1 MHKNFKKLL
10 LVSQSPRR
18 RKMVNWLE
26 IPVDVSGVHIDERP
40 LPDEHPAPLA
50 ARLALEKSQALD
62 DLPSE
67 AWILAADTT
76 VDLEGRSLGKPQ
88 NPAEAELMLRQL
100 RDRPHEVHT
109 GVALRIPQAQ
119 ETTVRRVTTR
129 VWMRPYTD
137 AEIAAYVAS
146 GDPMDKAG
154 AYAIQN
160 VAFDPVAKVARC
172 YANVVGL
179 PLCAVA
185 ALMRASGHIL
195 TVDIPALCRRHFG
208 YHCPQQDRG
217 ELVL

>member
-1 MHKNFKKLL
+1 
-10 LVSQSPRR
+10 
-18 RKMVNWLE
+18 MVDWLE
-26 IPVDVSGVHIDERP
+26 IPVDAASVDIDEQPR
-40 LPDEHPAPLA
+40 PDESPSALA

-62 DLPSE
+62 ELPSQ
-67 AWILAADTT
+67 AWIIAADTT
-76 VDLEGRSLGKPQ
+76 VDLGGRSLGKPQ

-100 RDRPHEVHT
+100 RDHPHEVHT
-109 GVALRIPQAQ
+109 GVALHIPQTQ

-137 AEIAAYVAS
+137 VEIAAYVAS

-160 VAFDPVAKVARC
+160 SAFDPVAKVARC
-172 YANVVGL
+172 YANVVGF

-195 TVDIPALCRRHFG
+195 TVDIPALCRRHFD

>member
-1 MHKNFKKLL
+1 MHVKFKKLL
-10 LVSQSPRR
+10 LLSQSPRR

-26 IPVDVSGVHIDERP
+26 IPVDALSVHIDERP
-40 LPDEHPAPLA
+40 APDEHPATLA
-50 ARLALEKSQALD
+50 TRLALEKNQALAD
-62 DLPSE
+62 SPSE

-76 VDLEGRSLGKPQ
+76 VDLEGRSLGKPC
-88 NPAEAELMLRQL
+88 NPAEAQHLLRQL

-109 GVALRIPQAQ
+109 GVALRISQTQ

-129 VWMRPYTD
+129 VWMRSYTD
-137 AEIAAYVAS
+137 VEIAAYVAS

-160 VAFDPVAKVARC
+160 PAFDPVARAARC

-185 ALMRASGHIL
+185 ALMDAGGHPL
-195 TVDIPALCRRHFG
+195 LVDIPALCRRHFG
-208 YHCPQQDRG
+208 YICPQPDQG
-217 ELVL
+217 ELAL

>member
-1 MHKNFKKLL
+1 MYKNFKKLL

-26 IPVDVSGVHIDERP
+26 IPVDVMSVCIDERP
-40 LPDEHPAPLA
+40 DPDEHPATLA
-50 ARLALEKSQALD
+50 TRLALEKNQALTD
-62 DLPSE
+62 PPSE

-88 NPAEAELMLRQL
+88 NPAEAQHLLRQL

-109 GVALRIPQAQ
+109 GVALRIPQTQ
-119 ETTVRRVTTR
+119 EMTVRRVTTR

-160 VAFDPVAKVARC
+160 VAFDPVATADRC

-185 ALMRASGHIL
+185 ALMRAGGYIL

-208 YHCPQQDRG
+208 YHCPLPDRG
-217 ELVL
+217 EVVL

>member
-1 MHKNFKKLL
+1 MHGEFKKLL

-18 RKMVNWLE
+18 RKMVDWLD
-26 IPVDVSGVHIDERP
+26 IPVDAAGVDLDERP
-40 LPDEHPAPLA
+40 RPNEHPAGLA
-50 ARLALEKSQALD
+50 ARLALEKSQALNE
-62 DLPSE
+62 LPSQ
-67 AWILAADTT
+67 AWIVAADTT
-76 VDLEGRSLGKPQ
+76 VDLDGRSLGKPQ
-88 NPAEAELMLRQL
+88 DPAEAELMLRQL

-109 GVALRIPQAQ
+109 GVALHIPQSRAS
-119 ETTVRRVTTR
+119 TVRRVTTR

-160 VAFDPVAKVARC
+160 SAFDPVAKVARC
-172 YANVVGL
+172 YANVVGF

-185 ALMRASGHIL
+185 ALMRARGYIL
-195 TVDIPALCRRHFG
+195 TVDLPALCRRHFD

-217 ELVL
+217 EVVL